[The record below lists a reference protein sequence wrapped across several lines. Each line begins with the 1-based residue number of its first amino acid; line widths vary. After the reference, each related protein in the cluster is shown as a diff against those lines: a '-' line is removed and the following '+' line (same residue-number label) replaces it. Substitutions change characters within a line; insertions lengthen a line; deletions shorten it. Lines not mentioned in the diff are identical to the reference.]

1 MWLFADLSF
10 RVRAQHNTDNV
21 TMILPVFQD
30 RIYWTDRDRA
40 AVFMANRLT
49 GQDIQTLAENL
60 NDPHD
65 IVVFHQLRQPP
76 GVCTVAERVCARLL
90 VSVIYTL
97 AVIE

>member
-1 MWLFADLSF
+1 MWLFANLS
-10 RVRAQHNTDNV
+10 QHNTDNV
-21 TMILPVFQD
+21 KMTMILPVFQD

-76 GVCTVAERVCARLL
+76 GVCTVAERGRLCARLL
-90 VSVIYTL
+90 VSVFYPRCD
-97 AVIE
+97 